1 MSTIYRGRCWL
12 NCASRIAASIG
23 AAGGHTHPRLH
34 PDSDI
39 EMIHHMVKEA
49 ADITDALYIEKE
61 ERNAAETAQED

>member
-1 MSTIYRGRCWL
+1 MSTIYRG
-12 NCASRIAASIG
+12 
-23 AAGGHTHPRLH
+23 